1 MSTVSHSL
9 HNVWLRYLFPS
20 ATEEAALV
28 MTEQGT
34 EIIVP
39 TGGNNAVI
47 IFASVR

>member
-1 MSTVSHSL
+1 MSRVSHSL

-34 EIIVP
+34 EIIV
-39 TGGNNAVI
+39 TTSVNNAVI